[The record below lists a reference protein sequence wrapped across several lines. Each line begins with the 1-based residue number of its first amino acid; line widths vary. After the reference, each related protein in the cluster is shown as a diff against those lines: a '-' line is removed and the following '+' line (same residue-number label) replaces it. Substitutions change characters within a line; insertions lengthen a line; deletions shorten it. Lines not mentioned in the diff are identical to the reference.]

1 MMDREKFQWTKTM
14 KSPPL
19 NRATQTYRKRETK
32 APRGK
37 QKGRGRARE
46 REKIHPL
53 SHIHMHGFAST
64 LTAPRFRTSFFHPD
78 SAFLHPC
85 TPVFIHTVA
94 CLFLSSWVL
103 CLRVESSV
111 CLLVGRGRRKKRMAV
126 ALRVSTFSSVCTR
139 RLVKSFVSF
148 IRSLLPL
155 ALASCRD
162 FSLGLRLPE
171 AGDEA
176 LIVKV

>member
-1 MMDREKFQWTKTM
+1 M

-19 NRATQTYRKRETK
+19 NRATQTEKKKRKLREENIK
-32 APRGK
+32 S
-37 QKGRGRARE
+37 ARE

-53 SHIHMHGFAST
+53 SHIHMHGFALT
-64 LTAPRFRTSFFHPD
+64 LTAPRFRISFFHPE

-85 TPVFIHTVA
+85 TPVLIHTVA

-103 CLRVESSV
+103 CLRAESSV

-139 RLVKSFVSF
+139 CLVKSFVSF

-155 ALASCRD
+155 ALAS
-162 FSLGLRLPE
+162 
-171 AGDEA
+171 
-176 LIVKV
+176 